1 MDELLLVICI
11 EKHLEF
17 EIEFYYRSDI
27 VIWKYTEQEKNSTE

>member
-17 EIEFYYRSDI
+17 ETEFYYRSDS
-27 VIWKYTEQEKNSTE
+27 VIWKYTKQEENSTE